1 VRRFLAALSS
11 LAVAAV
17 GCGDGGGGGTNA
29 GGNSI
34 ALPNDTNV
42 AAIVVDAGPL
52 GASGRP
58 VGYVNGAF
66 VTVTVCVPGT
76 SNCQSIDH
84 VLVDTGSSGL
94 RMLANDGTAGGQLA
108 LQLPQLRDGAGNA
121 IAECTQFLDGFT
133 WGQVQLADVRI
144 AGEKA
149 NGVAVQVISE
159 ATYPVP
165 SACAGVGV
173 NEDTLEGS
181 SGLGTNGILGVG
193 LFREDCG
200 PACAMDPAAP
210 GSANPGVYYACSS
223 TASGG
228 CAATAVAARA
238 QVSNPVA
245 MFATDNN
252 GVIVELPL
260 VGPSGAPTVNGSL
273 VFGIGT
279 QSNNGLGNATV
290 FPVDGGGSFVTV
302 FPPKGTGYAGSF
314 IDSGSNGIF
323 FLDSQTTGIPL
334 CPGGGGMTGFYCPAN
349 AANLSATNEGAG
361 GSPMAQVNFSIANAK
376 ALFDTGNVAF
386 GNLGGPSGGTPAQQ
400 VPSAFDWGLS
410 FFFGR
415 NVFTAIEGAA
425 TARGMG
431 PYFAY

>member
-1 VRRFLAALSS
+1 MRRFLAAVSS
-11 LAVAAV
+11 LTVAAV
-17 GCGDGGGGGTNA
+17 GCGDGGGSA

-34 ALPNDTNV
+34 ARPNDTNV
-42 AAIVVDAGPL
+42 AAVVVDAGPL
-52 GASGRP
+52 GASGQP

-66 VTVTVCVPGT
+66 VTVTLCVPGT
-76 SNCQSIDH
+76 STCQAIDH

-94 RMLANDGTAGGQLA
+94 RLLANDGTAGGKLS
-108 LQLPQLRDGAGNA
+108 LQLPQQRDGAGNA
-121 IAECTQFLDGFT
+121 VAECTQFLDGFT

-149 NGVAVQVISE
+149 NGIAIQVISE

-165 SACAGVGV
+165 SACQGLGV
-173 NEDTLEGS
+173 NEDRLEGS
-181 SGLGTNGILGVG
+181 SGLMTNGILGVG

-210 GSANPGVYYACSS
+210 GSGNPGMYYACNS
-223 TASGG
+223 TAPGG
-228 CAATAVAARA
+228 CAATALATGA
-238 QVSNPVA
+238 QISNPVA
-245 MFATDNN
+245 MFASDNN
-252 GVIVELPL
+252 GVILELPL
-260 VGPSGAPTVNGSL
+260 VAPSGAPTVSGSL

-290 FPVDGGGSFVTV
+290 FPVDGGGSFVTT
-302 FPPKGTGYAGSF
+302 FPPQGTGYPGSF

-323 FLDSQTTGIPL
+323 FLDSQTTGLPI
-334 CPGGGGMTGFYCPAN
+334 CPGGGGMSSFYCPASL
-349 AANLSATNEGAG
+349 ANLSATNQGAG
-361 GSPMAQVNFSIANAK
+361 GSPTAQVNFSIANAK
-376 ALFDTGNVAF
+376 ALFDSGNVAF
-386 GNLGGPSGGTPAQQ
+386 SNLGGQNAGAPAQH

-425 TARGMG
+425 TQRGTG